1 MYVSLNP
8 MFTLFKLIKVNRLN
22 RVNKINHLFL
32 EMREVSSQ
40 CKNDWVLLGDELVGC
55 FGAQTSARQRLKKF
69 VTVTLTDFRLD
80 LLQCN

>member
-40 CKNDWVLLGDELVGC
+40 LKMIGSFLEMNLWVVSEPKILLGI
-55 FGAQTSARQRLKKF
+55 ARIKYGQLMVLNSFFK
-69 VTVTLTDFRLD
+69 L
-80 LLQCN
+80 

>member
-40 CKNDWVLLGDELVGC
+40 CKNDWVLLRHKLVSC
-55 FGAQTSARQRLKKF
+55 FEAQSVARQRPKKF
-69 VTVTLTDFRLD
+69 VT
-80 LLQCN
+80 C

>member
-22 RVNKINHLFL
+22 RVKKVNHLFL

-40 CKNDWVLLGDELVGC
+40 CKNDWVLFRDELVGGI
-55 FGAQTSARQRLKKF
+55 GAQSVARQRPQKF
-69 VTVTLTDFRLD
+69 VT
-80 LLQCN
+80 C